1 MTLQRKILVG
11 LFVLLY
17 IAVGLVSCYHAVR
30 FFGVANKL
38 WLAVILATAFE
49 IGQAAILFS
58 MLSDETQSRKV
69 MPWILMVVLTAVQV
83 IGNVVA
89 SYSYMMKHSAGEIQ
103 YFVDSIMFFVA
114 DPDPQVNT
122 VILSY
127 IIGAI
132 LPIVALGLT
141 GMVVGLG
148 ESKPEP
154 PKKSEEPS
162 EPEIAET
169 LFL

>member
-1 MTLQRKILVG
+1 
-11 LFVLLY
+11 
-17 IAVGLVSCYHAVR
+17 
-30 FFGVANKL
+30 
-38 WLAVILATAFE
+38 
-49 IGQAAILFS
+49 
-58 MLSDETQSRKV
+58 
-69 MPWILMVVLTAVQV
+69 MVVLTAVQV

-89 SYSYMMKHSAGEIQ
+89 SYSYMMKYSAGEIQ